1 MSRLLVLAAAAALWA
16 VAAISIGNNAPMLGA
31 TPAMAQDADL
41 DAIFRCTATDDDGK
55 QKCSHA
61 RDLILENCTS
71 CHTFAPIVMQ
81 QFDANAWESLIHRHV
96 AGGRVNNISADDVK
110 TIQDYLTANFNPSQP
125 VPQLPKALLDTWTAY

>member
-1 MSRLLVLAAAAALWA
+1 MKRVLVLAALAALSA
-16 VAAISIGNNAPMLGA
+16 VVSISAGARLPLLA

-41 DAIFRCTATDDDGK
+41 DAIFHCTATDDAGK
-55 QKCSHA
+55 QKCGQA

-81 QFDANAWESLIHRHV
+81 QFDANGWESLIHRHV
-96 AGGRVNNISADDVK
+96 AGGRVNNISPDDVK
-110 TIQDYLTANFNPSQP
+110 VIQDYLTATFNPTQP